1 MYIRQLRIRDFRN
14 YNQLDVTFQP
24 GFHLFTGYNGQGKSN
39 LLEAIYLLGTLKSF
53 RGVSN
58 IQMVARGRQGYF
70 VGGTVVSE
78 GESYIKIWWSPQ
90 ERKLSLNGQNII
102 RTADFYGKVR
112 CVVFC
117 TEDIFLVKG
126 APSVRRRYMDLLLA
140 QSDSSYLSV
149 LQRYGQALQ
158 ARNALL
164 KEPVVNF
171 AVIDSFSQ
179 ELIASGIEITR
190 RRRELIRRIS
200 PLVQNAYINIA
211 GKNTEKI
218 DLHYRPNIR
227 SDMAV
232 ELAQA
237 RSKEIQCRYTTV
249 GPHRDDLAFEMNGIP
264 VVSVASEG
272 QKRTWAL
279 ALKIAQTEYL
289 REIYGGFPILL
300 IDDVMGELDTVR
312 RQSLLPLLSQMVVSR
327 GQTFMTCTEKNWPR
341 ELGLDMVEWKIEAGR
356 IALDKYI

>member
-1 MYIRQLRIRDFRN
+1 M
-14 YNQLDVTFQP
+14 
-24 GFHLFTGYNGQGKSN
+24 
-39 LLEAIYLLGTLKSF
+39 
-53 RGVSN
+53 
-58 IQMVARGRQGYF
+58 
-70 VGGTVVSE
+70 
-78 GESYIKIWWSPQ
+78 
-90 ERKLSLNGQNII
+90 
-102 RTADFYGKVR
+102 
-112 CVVFC
+112 
-117 TEDIFLVKG
+117 
-126 APSVRRRYMDLLLA
+126 
-140 QSDSSYLSV
+140 
-149 LQRYGQALQ
+149 
-158 ARNALL
+158 
-164 KEPVVNF
+164 
-171 AVIDSFSQ
+171 
-179 ELIASGIEITR
+179 
-190 RRRELIRRIS
+190 
-200 PLVQNAYINIA
+200 
-211 GKNTEKI
+211 
-218 DLHYRPNIR
+218 HYRPNIR